1 MRTILTVTL
10 LAALAGP
17 AAAQDDRAHATA
29 VIREAAAKAFREV
42 AAGQRQDSH
51 EQVERTTRTLRV
63 GANGEVQ
70 LTNIAGDILITR
82 GSGNDVAVE
91 IVKTARGRD
100 DADARE
106 LLQLVPVEI
115 TERSG
120 RAEIRA
126 HYPNGEERRRTNR
139 RNINVQVAFNVTAPD
154 HIRIR
159 AASISGSITTRDFK
173 GEISAESVSGTV
185 RVSNGGRIASAKS
198 ISGNV
203 EVVDADIDGS
213 FIASSASGSVLLRRV
228 KARQLT
234 LGSISGNVELDDID
248 ARQVEAQSVSGNVKF
263 AGPLSKGGRYELNS
277 HSGSITAALGGSTGF
292 EIEATSFSGA
302 VRSDFSFASTDNQSR
317 GRRSIRG
324 VYGDGSAVLE
334 LTTFSGSI
342 VITKR

>member
-10 LAALAGP
+10 FAALAGP
-17 AAAQDDRAHATA
+17 AAAQDDHAHAA
-29 VIREAAAKAFREV
+29 VVIREAVAKAFREV
-42 AAGQRQDSH
+42 AAGQRQESR
-51 EQVERTTRTLRV
+51 EQVDRTTRTLRV

-70 LTNIAGDILITR
+70 LANIAGDILITR
-82 GSGNDVAVE
+82 GGGNDVVVE

-106 LLQLVPVEI
+106 MLQLVTVEI

-120 RAEIRA
+120 RAEVRA
-126 HYPNGEERRRTNR
+126 HYPGGEERRNNR

-154 HIRIR
+154 HVRIR
-159 AASISGSITTRDFK
+159 AASISGSITTKDFK

-203 EVVDADIDGS
+203 EVADTDIDGS

-234 LGSISGNVELDDID
+234 LGSISGNVDLDDID
-248 ARQVEAQSVSGNVKF
+248 ARQVEAQSVSGNVRF
-263 AGPLSKGGRYELNS
+263 AGPVSKGGRYELNS
-277 HSGSITAALGGSTGF
+277 HSGNVTAALGGSTGF
-292 EIEATSFSGA
+292 EIEATSFSGS
-302 VRSDFSFASTDNQSR
+302 VRSDFSFSSTDNQSR

-342 VITKR
+342 VVSKR